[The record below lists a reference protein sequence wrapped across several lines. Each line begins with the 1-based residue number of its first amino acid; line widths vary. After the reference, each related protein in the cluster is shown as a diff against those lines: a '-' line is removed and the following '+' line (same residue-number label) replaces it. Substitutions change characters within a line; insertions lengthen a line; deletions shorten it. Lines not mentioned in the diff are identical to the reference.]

1 MKAEHRY
8 VQRRPEDPVPE
19 DALATVR
26 EFTTFVANANLQTLD
41 FAIGLASFETGNK
54 TAEGHP
60 ISAVTGMMVGAP
72 PKLIVGLVELAGNL
86 LGSTPNMQ
94 KLFLL
99 MLVADFASRKGTPPP
114 DEINIDEKAVALGKQ
129 LMDKLRTMH

>member
-26 EFTTFVANANLQTLD
+26 EFTNYISNADLQKLD
-41 FAIGLASFETGNK
+41 FAIGLAAFETDQK
-54 TAEGHP
+54 TTEGHE

-72 PKLIVGLVELAGNL
+72 PRLMVGLVELAGNL
-86 LGSTPNMQ
+86 LGGHPDMQ
-94 KLFLL
+94 KMFLL
-99 MLVADFASRKGTPPP
+99 MLIADFAARKGTPPP
-114 DEINIDEKAVALGKQ
+114 DEFDLDEKSIELGKQ
-129 LMDKLRTMH
+129 LMEKLRTMQ